1 MKKTQPEKNFIPR
14 KKKGGQSK
22 FAAHLQ
28 MRLNTHL
35 AEKNLNNISWTKNCT
50 FHAKIKIHVGILK
63 VLECFFYEWK
73 GTLNGMKIR

>member
-1 MKKTQPEKNFIPR
+1 MVTQTIFKKPNSNGARLDFRQSQKRGITILFEMKKTQPEKNFIPR

-35 AEKNLNNISWTKNCT
+35 AEKNLNNIS
-50 FHAKIKIHVGILK
+50 
-63 VLECFFYEWK
+63 
-73 GTLNGMKIR
+73 

>member
-1 MKKTQPEKNFIPR
+1 MVTQTIFKKPNSNGARLDFRQSQKEALPNFFEMKKAQPEKNFIPR

-35 AEKNLNNISWTKNCT
+35 AEKNLNNIS
-50 FHAKIKIHVGILK
+50 
-63 VLECFFYEWK
+63 
-73 GTLNGMKIR
+73 

>member
-1 MKKTQPEKNFIPR
+1 MEQDQTLDSHKKEALPYFFEMKKTQPEKNFIPR

-35 AEKNLNNISWTKNCT
+35 AEKNLNNIS
-50 FHAKIKIHVGILK
+50 
-63 VLECFFYEWK
+63 
-73 GTLNGMKIR
+73 